1 MGSGA
6 VADVAFV
13 ALTVVSF
20 AVLAL
25 VVRGVE
31 RL

>member
-1 MGSGA
+1 MS
-6 VADVAFV
+6 DVIFIG
-13 ALTVVSF
+13 LTVVVF